1 MNKKI
6 LSSIVLGATV
16 SCAVATGILADSFEF
31 VRSSGSPA
39 AVLDNTKAARNSS
52 LRPAAAATITDKN
65 ILADDEGESV
75 ILLDNVP
82 AYQEKIYN
90 YVVNDLNN
98 DNYTWTIENNTWDAY
113 SYLEIYP
120 YYNGE
125 DLNDWVFI
133 PFEVPDGGGK
143 ISLSLL
149 ASTSYSNGH
158 NFKIAIGKDSD
169 PSAMTTELASREDY
183 GTSGLGWTY
192 VKEPIEG
199 SAIVA
204 DGGKYWLGILATSK
218 KDAYKLRMRDITLT
232 LSPAAVTPPATPG
245 DVFTMHPTEDEFA
258 ACTVIDGNND
268 GCKITYDVH
277 EGLDGST
284 FDWPIAYNKAK
295 SPAATADADEWIITP
310 AVTLTEIN
318 RLYTASIEADAT
330 TNVASESF
338 QIVIA
343 KAADIASMRA
353 GKIIMNEPYVTGNGY
368 MPYSSKF
375 GITEPGDY
383 YFGIHITS
391 TLDEGWRLMLRNF
404 TVTLTDMSS
413 DIPAAC
419 TDLTLTPDATGE
431 LQLTAEFNLPT
442 TYINGTEIPSSE
454 TIQAEI
460 ATSAATET
468 VSGAP
473 GQRVSKTLQ
482 AADGSNVVTVTPFND
497 NGKGIELKG
506 VVVCGIGVPSNPLV
520 SSSVSD
526 DNMSLQLSWE
536 PVSTSASGGVINPEN
551 TVYNIY
557 QYTTSDNVGQ
567 WVCIEQ
573 NVTECKYTYTVADE
587 TQQLYQLMVS
597 AKNEKGESEG
607 GQESYASAMLGKPHE
622 MPVNENFP
630 DKSMK
635 YSGLLIDYPEDN
647 YTAEWALDSPSLVG
661 ASGGPEYAL
670 ICLCL
675 DASSL
680 GYGYAELPKI
690 STIGC
695 SKPRVR
701 LLTYI
706 NSSTPETTI
715 RIHSTEGRGNGV
727 VLGVITPASG
737 EGWSEITYDI
747 PERYYNKSWI
757 VISADVKCESTEQ
770 MFILGEY
777 NVYESVANDLAL
789 TQLTAPSYVTLGN
802 DLEFKATLQNRG
814 TNNAVTPELKAQ
826 IYVDDEPVNTIDL
839 THTAATLGENDKAEY
854 TGKLR
859 IEKVEMAARD
869 FTIYITLPD
878 TDEDPTNNAVSA
890 SFRVGLGDLPVATDL
905 QANGTDDNDFVNLSW
920 SEPFADG
927 YVDKIESY
935 EHGCYDYNLGDWKN
949 IDFDKGDTYYS
960 EGFNIPDAGTPKAF
974 QVVNAITSGIEAQG
988 GMGQPSGD
996 SFLMAFSP
1004 MGSTADDWLISPKV
1018 TGGTTLS
1025 FCITSLSS
1033 SYTESVEVMVSTT
1046 DDELDSFSV
1055 LDKIELTSAGWG
1067 LYSITLPNDAKY
1079 FAIHYTSTDMFG
1091 ICMDDI
1097 AYTPEEA
1104 PFEITGWNIYRDG
1117 ILISQSNTGTSFTDE
1132 IPDGA
1137 LTYNYNVAATGT
1149 RKGVAMEFP
1158 LSNTAQYYKYAS
1170 IANISNDNMNI
1181 TVEKGAVKIDG
1192 YQDKRVEIADIQG
1205 MIHYN
1210 AASAPDKVT
1219 VRLNSGFYIV
1229 SIDGKSQKV
1238 MVP

>member
-635 YSGLLIDYPEDN
+635 YSGLLIDYPKDN

-757 VISADVKCESTEQ
+757 VISANVKCESTEQ

-826 IYVDDEPVNTIDL
+826 IYVDDEPVSTIDL
-839 THTAATLGENDKAEY
+839 THTAATLGENDNAEY

-859 IEKVEMAARD
+859 IEKVEMAGRD

-878 TDEDPTNNAVSA
+878 TDEDQTNNAVSA

-1067 LYSITLPNDAKY
+1067 LYSVTLPNDAKY

-1192 YQDKRVEIADIQG
+1192 CQDKRVEIADIQG

>member
-419 TDLTLTPDATGE
+419 TNLTLTPDATGE

-757 VISADVKCESTEQ
+757 VMSADVKCESTEQ

-826 IYVDDEPVNTIDL
+826 IYVDDEPVSTIDL

-854 TGKLR
+854 TGKQR
-859 IEKVEMAARD
+859 IEKVEMAGRD

-878 TDEDPTNNAVSA
+878 TDEDQTNNAVSA

-1192 YQDKRVEIADIQG
+1192 CQDKRVEIADIQG

>member
-826 IYVDDEPVNTIDL
+826 IYVDDEPVSTIDL

-859 IEKVEMAARD
+859 IEKVEMAGRD

-878 TDEDPTNNAVSA
+878 TDEDQTNNAVSA

-996 SFLMAFSP
+996 SFFLAFSP

-1067 LYSITLPNDAKY
+1067 LYSVTLPNDAKY

-1181 TVEKGAVKIDG
+1181 TVEKGAVKIDSCRG
-1192 YQDKRVEIADIQG
+1192 KRVEIADLQG

>member
-701 LLTYI
+701 LLTYF

-826 IYVDDEPVNTIDL
+826 IYVDDEPVSTIDL

-859 IEKVEMAARD
+859 IEKVEMAGRD

-878 TDEDPTNNAVSA
+878 TDEDQTNNAVSA

-1067 LYSITLPNDAKY
+1067 LYSVTLPNDAKY

-1192 YQDKRVEIADIQG
+1192 CQDKRVEIADIQG